1 MSPSPWGA
9 VYFDLDGTLL
19 GPDGE
24 VPVVV
29 RDAVA
34 RVKARGVR
42 VGLATGRRAT
52 TTAPYAALLGVDAPC
67 VLFNGARVVDATFS
81 TTLFAT
87 GLPHAAAPAVV
98 ERALA
103 FGAHVVAYV
112 DERLLCDVRS
122 PRPGVPVGAL
132 SRSTTEVVDLTTLP
146 VAPTKLVFVDDP
158 PRLQALRALLHDE
171 ALVPAGAQLVRS
183 GPRFL
188 ELLPQGAH
196 KGAGLARSAAYLGV
210 DPGSVIAFGDDE
222 NDREMLA
229 LAGLSFAM
237 GHAPASVRAVA
248 HRVIGGDVHDGGDAL
263 AAALDDVFGR

>member
-1 MSPSPWGA
+1 MSRSPWTA

-29 RDAVA
+29 REAVA

-52 TTAPYAALLGVDAPC
+52 TTAPYAAQLGVDAPC
-67 VLFNGARVVDATFS
+67 VLFNGARVVGADLA
-81 TTLFAT
+81 TTLYST
-87 GLPHAAAPAVV
+87 CLPHAAAPPVI

-112 DERLLCDVRS
+112 DERLLCDARS

-132 SRSTTEVVDLTTLP
+132 ARSVVEVVDLTTLSQ
-146 VAPTKLVFVDDP
+146 APTKLLFVDDA
-158 PRLQALRALLHDE
+158 PRLQLLRALLHDE
-171 ALVPAGAQLVRS
+171 ALMPAGAQLVRS

-188 ELLPQGAH
+188 ELLPDGAH
-196 KGAGLARSAAYLGV
+196 KGAGLARSAAHLGV
-210 DPGSVIAFGDDE
+210 AVGSVVAFGDDE

-229 LAGLSFAM
+229 VAGLSFAM

-248 HRVIGGDVHDGGDAL
+248 HRVVGGDGHDGGVAL
-263 AAALDDVFGR
+263 AAALDDVFGG